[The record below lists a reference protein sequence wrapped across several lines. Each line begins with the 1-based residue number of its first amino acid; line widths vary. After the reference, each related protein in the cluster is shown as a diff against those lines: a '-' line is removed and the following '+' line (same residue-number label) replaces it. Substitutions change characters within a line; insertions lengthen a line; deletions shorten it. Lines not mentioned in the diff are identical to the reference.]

1 MPERLDRL
9 LAADYLGTRDRVC
22 CCGQSYFVYGK
33 PLELSGQW
41 MLSDGSFWV
50 VLQDGRRLT
59 IEETHYDSKQV
70 WKRGAGTVDGRRVD
84 FFLETIYGL
93 PRRYE
98 GTLTVAS
105 DARSMSGVVRESN
118 AERGAA
124 VALTRAR

>member
-1 MPERLDRL
+1 
-9 LAADYLGTRDRVC
+9 
-22 CCGQSYFVYGK
+22 
-33 PLELSGQW
+33 
-41 MLSDGSFWV
+41 MLPNGSFWV

-70 WKRGAGTVDGRRVD
+70 WKRGAGTVVWLRVE
-84 FFLETIYGL
+84 FFFETFYGL

-105 DARSMSGVVRESN
+105 DPRSMRGVVRESN